1 LLTPS
6 ALGSGTSYIT
16 EVVFHAAK
24 DIHLRFRTNQKPHGL
39 MSRKLQVRL
48 TLMFVMLGLVLVGS
62 KVVGRAEFWAKIFPD
77 SQPTE
82 SADSETAVVNYTTLR
97 PELKVNSTTASVR
110 VLRDDLQNSIED
122 DVMGVSAAETKA
134 WGRSMELAERITSK
148 QAKQLPTAR
157 YALMMDAP
165 NDCRGRAWKITGTL
179 RRMTEEKLTNHS
191 LDYRDVVDAW
201 LTLPDSGNSLVHVV
215 ALQSARNLPFAA
227 EFDKDAPE
235 VTISGYFFKR
245 EAYASSAEGGLSIAP
260 LLLAGSISRVPMP
273 VSTETR
279 ADQLTPWLGWLAVF
293 TCGTLALIVWSFASS
308 DVANHSERTHE
319 LTRLPASPSFEGVT
333 IETPHETLQ
342 QLETAAEAAAP
353 EFNIEQL

>member
-1 LLTPS
+1 MGFRG
-6 ALGSGTSYIT
+6 GSSYIT
-16 EVVFHAAK
+16 GVIFHAAK
-24 DIHLRFRTNQKPHGL
+24 DSHLRFRTKQKPHGL

-48 TLMFVMLGLVLVGS
+48 TVMLVTLGLVLAAS
-62 KVVGRAEFWAKIFPD
+62 KVVGRAEFWAKMFPD
-77 SQPTE
+77 SQPAE
-82 SADSETAVVNYTTLR
+82 SADSDAALVNHTTLR
-97 PELKVNSTTASVR
+97 PELNADGTTTSVR

-122 DVMGVSAAETKA
+122 DVVGVSAAETKA
-134 WGRSMELAERITSK
+134 WGRSMELAERITFK
-148 QAKQLPTAR
+148 QAKQLPIAR

-179 RRMTEEKLTNHS
+179 RRMTEEKLTNRS
-191 LDYRDVVDAW
+191 LDYGKVVDAW

-227 EFDKDAPE
+227 EFGKDAPE

-260 LLLAGSISRVPMP
+260 LLLAGSISQVPMP
-273 VSTETR
+273 VSAETR

-293 TCGTLALIVWSFASS
+293 ICGTLVFIVWSFASS
-308 DVANHSERTHE
+308 DVANRSKRTHE

-333 IETPHETLQ
+333 IATPYETLH
-342 QLETAAEAAAP
+342 QLETAAEAAAS